1 MPFERAFAIKLMEHL
16 VVPTFVL
23 DNQRR
28 VIIWNRACERLT
40 GLAAADVLGT
50 SYHWKGFY
58 DSPRHCLADVLALG
72 QTGNLSDL
80 YTEHTIHDDVNL
92 GLTAETWCVMPLVGT
107 RLYLAVD
114 AGPIHDEHGRLIAV
128 VETLRDMTEQKMA
141 QMALQSLAVKDGLTG
156 IANRRSFDETL
167 AAEWLRSQ
175 REKTPLSLLLA
186 DVDYFKRFND
196 TYGHQQGDACLKA
209 VAEVF
214 DTQAF
219 RPADLA
225 ARYGG
230 EEFAVILPTT
240 DREGAAEVAARI
252 LEAIRALDIP
262 HDTSGVGQRVSV
274 SIGVATVIPTA
285 GMVSESLVAAADR
298 ALYAAKDGGRNRVI
312 VSDNVLAA

>member
-1 MPFERAFAIKLMEHL
+1 
-16 VVPTFVL
+16 
-23 DNQRR
+23 
-28 VIIWNRACERLT
+28 
-40 GLAAADVLGT
+40 
-50 SYHWKGFY
+50 
-58 DSPRHCLADVLALG
+58 
-72 QTGNLSDL
+72 
-80 YTEHTIHDDVNL
+80 
-92 GLTAETWCVMPLVGT
+92 MPLVGT

-114 AGPIHDEHGRLIAV
+114 AGPIHDDHGRLIAV
-128 VETLRDMTEQKMA
+128 VETLRDMTEQKLA

-175 REKTPLSLLLA
+175 REQTHLSLILA

-196 TYGHQQGDACLKA
+196 TYGHQKGDACLKA
-209 VAEVF
+209 IAEAF
-214 DTQAF
+214 EALAF

-240 DREGAAEVAARI
+240 HGEGAAEVAARI
-252 LEAIRALDIP
+252 LEAVRALDIP
-262 HDTSGVGQRVSV
+262 HNTSGVGQTVSV
-274 SIGVATVIPTA
+274 SIGIATIIPAA

-312 VSDNVLAA
+312 VSDSDSAG